1 MFKIFKKH
9 SKTLW
14 ISMQDVLAIIKSDYD
29 KSWPF
34 EIIEFRYGGTT
45 HRMGAYVED
54 LDEKF
59 YNKIK
64 QEEIHFVFDEQTY
77 TSFEEFVK
85 SVHINGIPITD
96 VLGPIEI
103 LQATI
108 IFPLNQNFSVQRLRI
123 SGKIFSTCLQANVLF
138 PIL

>member
-9 SKTLW
+9 PKTLW

-64 QEEIHFVFDEQTY
+64 QEEIHFVFGEQTY

-85 SVHINGIPITD
+85 SVRINGIPITD
-96 VLGPIEI
+96 VLGPIEV
-103 LQATI
+103 LQAGI
-108 IFPLNQNFSVQRLRI
+108 VNGEAMLSSPWGEKRLSAHAI
-123 SGKIFSTCLQANVLF
+123 EKE
-138 PIL
+138 

>member
-9 SKTLW
+9 PKTLW

-29 KSWPF
+29 KSQPF
-34 EIIEFRYGGTT
+34 EIIEFRYGGTK

-96 VLGPIEI
+96 VLGPIEV
-103 LQATI
+103 LQAGI
-108 IFPLNQNFSVQRLRI
+108 VNGEAMLSSPWGEKRLSAHAI
-123 SGKIFSTCLQANVLF
+123 EKE
-138 PIL
+138 

>member
-9 SKTLW
+9 PKTLW

-64 QEEIHFVFDEQTY
+64 QEEIYFVFDEQTY

-85 SVHINGIPITD
+85 SVRINGIPITD
-96 VLGPIEI
+96 VLGPIEV
-103 LQATI
+103 LQAGI
-108 IFPLNQNFSVQRLRI
+108 VNGEAMLSSPWGEKRLSAHAI
-123 SGKIFSTCLQANVLF
+123 EKE
-138 PIL
+138 

>member
-9 SKTLW
+9 PKTLW

-85 SVHINGIPITD
+85 SVHINGIPIID
-96 VLGPIEI
+96 VLGPIEV
-103 LQATI
+103 LQAGI
-108 IFPLNQNFSVQRLRI
+108 VNGEAMLSSPWGEKRLSAHAI
-123 SGKIFSTCLQANVLF
+123 EKE
-138 PIL
+138 

>member
-9 SKTLW
+9 PKTLW

-45 HRMGAYVED
+45 HRMGTYVED

-85 SVHINGIPITD
+85 SVRINGIPITD
-96 VLGPIEI
+96 VLGPIEV
-103 LQATI
+103 LQAGI
-108 IFPLNQNFSVQRLRI
+108 VNGEAMLSSPWGEKRLSAHAI
-123 SGKIFSTCLQANVLF
+123 EKE
-138 PIL
+138 

>member
-1 MFKIFKKH
+1 
-9 SKTLW
+9 
-14 ISMQDVLAIIKSDYD
+14 MQDVLAIIKSDYD

-34 EIIEFRYGGTT
+34 EIIEFRYGGTK

-54 LDEKF
+54 LGEKF

-96 VLGPIEI
+96 VLGPIEV
-103 LQATI
+103 LQAGI
-108 IFPLNQNFSVQRLRI
+108 VNGEAMLSSPWGEKRLSAHAI
-123 SGKIFSTCLQANVLF
+123 EKE
-138 PIL
+138 

>member
-9 SKTLW
+9 PKTLW

-85 SVHINGIPITD
+85 SVRINGIPITD
-96 VLGPIEI
+96 VLGPIEV
-103 LQATI
+103 LQAGI
-108 IFPLNQNFSVQRLRI
+108 VNGEAMLSSPWGEKRLSAHAI
-123 SGKIFSTCLQANVLF
+123 EKE
-138 PIL
+138 

>member
-9 SKTLW
+9 PKTLW

-45 HRMGAYVED
+45 HRMGAYVEE

-96 VLGPIEI
+96 EIGPIEV
-103 LQATI
+103 LQAGI
-108 IFPLNQNFSVQRLRI
+108 VNGEAMLSSPWGEKRLSAHAI
-123 SGKIFSTCLQANVLF
+123 EKE
-138 PIL
+138 

>member
-9 SKTLW
+9 PKTLW

-64 QEEIHFVFDEQTY
+64 QKEIHFVFDEQTY

-85 SVHINGIPITD
+85 SVRINGIPITD
-96 VLGPIEI
+96 VLGPIEV
-103 LQATI
+103 LQAGI
-108 IFPLNQNFSVQRLRI
+108 VNGEAMLSSPWGEKRLSAHAI
-123 SGKIFSTCLQANVLF
+123 EKE
-138 PIL
+138 

>member
-45 HRMGAYVED
+45 HRMGAYVEE

-85 SVHINGIPITD
+85 SVHINVIPITD
-96 VLGPIEI
+96 VLGPIEV
-103 LQATI
+103 LQAGI
-108 IFPLNQNFSVQRLRI
+108 VNGEAMLSSPWGEKRLSAHAI
-123 SGKIFSTCLQANVLF
+123 EKE
-138 PIL
+138 

>member
-45 HRMGAYVED
+45 HRMGAYVEE

-96 VLGPIEI
+96 VLGPTEV
-103 LQATI
+103 LQAGI
-108 IFPLNQNFSVQRLRI
+108 VNGEAMLSSPWGEKRLSAHAI
-123 SGKIFSTCLQANVLF
+123 EKE
-138 PIL
+138 

>member
-9 SKTLW
+9 PKTLW

-85 SVHINGIPITD
+85 SVHTNGIPITD
-96 VLGPIEI
+96 VLGPIEV
-103 LQATI
+103 LQAGI
-108 IFPLNQNFSVQRLRI
+108 VNGEAMLSSPWGEKRLSAHAI
-123 SGKIFSTCLQANVLF
+123 EKE
-138 PIL
+138 

>member
-9 SKTLW
+9 PKTLW

-85 SVHINGIPITD
+85 SVHINRIPITD
-96 VLGPIEI
+96 VLGPIEV
-103 LQATI
+103 LQAGI
-108 IFPLNQNFSVQRLRI
+108 VNGEAMLSSPWGEKRLSAHAI
-123 SGKIFSTCLQANVLF
+123 EKE
-138 PIL
+138 

>member
-45 HRMGAYVED
+45 HRMGAYVEE

-85 SVHINGIPITD
+85 SVHINGITITD
-96 VLGPIEI
+96 VLGPIEV
-103 LQATI
+103 LQAGI
-108 IFPLNQNFSVQRLRI
+108 VNGEAMLSSPWGEKRLSAHAI
-123 SGKIFSTCLQANVLF
+123 EKE
-138 PIL
+138 

>member
-85 SVHINGIPITD
+85 SVHINGSPITD
-96 VLGPIEI
+96 VLGPIEV
-103 LQATI
+103 LQAGI
-108 IFPLNQNFSVQRLRI
+108 VNGEAMLSSPWGEKRLSAHAI
-123 SGKIFSTCLQANVLF
+123 EKE
-138 PIL
+138 

>member
-1 MFKIFKKH
+1 
-9 SKTLW
+9 
-14 ISMQDVLAIIKSDYD
+14 MQDVLAIIKSDYD

-45 HRMGAYVED
+45 HRMGAYVEE

-96 VLGPIEI
+96 VLGPIEV
-103 LQATI
+103 LQAGI
-108 IFPLNQNFSVQRLRI
+108 VNGEAMLSSPWSEKRLSAHAI
-123 SGKIFSTCLQANVLF
+123 EKE
-138 PIL
+138 

>member
-45 HRMGAYVED
+45 HRMGAYVEE

-96 VLGPIEI
+96 VLGSIEV
-103 LQATI
+103 LQAGI
-108 IFPLNQNFSVQRLRI
+108 VNGEAMLSSPWGEKRLSAHAI
-123 SGKIFSTCLQANVLF
+123 EKE
-138 PIL
+138 

>member
-9 SKTLW
+9 PKTLW

-34 EIIEFRYGGTT
+34 EIIEFRSGGTT
-45 HRMGAYVED
+45 HRMGAYVEE

-96 VLGPIEI
+96 VLGPFEV
-103 LQATI
+103 LQAGI
-108 IFPLNQNFSVQRLRI
+108 VNGEAMLSSPWGEKRLSAHAI
-123 SGKIFSTCLQANVLF
+123 EKE
-138 PIL
+138 

>member
-9 SKTLW
+9 PKTLW

-34 EIIEFRYGGTT
+34 EIIEFRYGGTK

-85 SVHINGIPITD
+85 SVHINGIPIID
-96 VLGPIEI
+96 VLGPIEV
-103 LQATI
+103 LQAGI
-108 IFPLNQNFSVQRLRI
+108 VNGEAMLSSPWGEKRLSAHAI
-123 SGKIFSTCLQANVLF
+123 EKE
-138 PIL
+138 

>member
-14 ISMQDVLAIIKSDYD
+14 ISMQDVLANIKSDYD

-45 HRMGAYVED
+45 HRMGAYVEE

-85 SVHINGIPITD
+85 SVHIN
-96 VLGPIEI
+96 
-103 LQATI
+103 
-108 IFPLNQNFSVQRLRI
+108 
-123 SGKIFSTCLQANVLF
+123 
-138 PIL
+138 